1 MANPGGAGGSPA
13 GAQTAR
19 RALDLLQTVVRQQD
33 PISLTDL
40 ATASGLSTSTAYRL
54 MRTLESYGFVAR
66 VPGGRSYV
74 VGDELVAMSAR
85 VLHGIDLLQIAHP
98 LMEELVGIT
107 GETASLHLR
116 TDWRR
121 TCVDTIEGVH
131 PIRRVIEVGETLP
144 LYAGSTGKSILAFL
158 DEREQE
164 RVLARA
170 SDDGVDVEVVR
181 NQLAETRRRGYM
193 MAIGD
198 RTPNVGGFA
207 APIFGAEGVR
217 AALTISGPGDRWNKE
232 AMRAA
237 APEIVVRAR
246 EISRR
251 LGDGG
256 KKSQTVP
263 VLPGE
268 ELAQWKPGQVG
279 SIPSSSQNSQQ
290 N

>member
-1 MANPGGAGGSPA
+1 MANSGDLSSSPV

-19 RALDLLQTVVRQQD
+19 RALDLLQIVVRRQE
-33 PISLTDL
+33 PVSLTEL
-40 ATASGLSTSTAYRL
+40 AAVSNLSTSTAYRL

-66 VPGGRSYV
+66 ESSGRSYV

-85 VLHGIDLLQIAHP
+85 VLHGIDLVQIAHP

-121 TCVDTIEGVH
+121 TCVDTVEGIH

-144 LYAGSTGKSILAFL
+144 LYMGSTGKSILAYL
-158 DEREQE
+158 DEHDRE

-170 SDDGVDVEVVR
+170 SEDGIDVAAVR
-181 NQLAETRRRGYM
+181 DQLAETRQRGYM

-207 APIFGAEGVR
+207 VPIFGAEGVR
-217 AALTISGPGDRWNKE
+217 AALTISGPGDRWNQE
-232 AMRAA
+232 AMTAA

-251 LGDGG
+251 LGDSG
-256 KKSQTVP
+256 KKSQV
-263 VLPGE
+263 VQILPGE
-268 ELAQWKPGQVG
+268 DLSRWKPRQPGY
-279 SIPSSSQNSQQ
+279 IPSSSQNSRQ